1 MTMSDELT
9 QTGVKFDASL
19 WQRFRENVKARK
31 GGIDGHLRTE
41 LENALREY
49 LDASDGGDMHDRF
62 DRVDDRLD
70 TLLALVEDERKKKKE
85 ESVSS
90 RTENRLESIRQQIT
104 EETDGSPKVHKEVV
118 ELAIRDNAGG
128 SDPTIRRYKKLLQQ
142 DRELFPHPNND
153 KMYFTDPEDF
163 VIATNALRKGGKLKK
178 DGYSEIVNRYGEDW
192 WLAQQEDDDGSVAFQ

>member
-90 RTENRLESIRQQIT
+90 RTENRLDKIRQQIN
-104 EETDGSPKVHKEVV
+104 EETNNSPKVHKEVV

-128 SDPTIRRYKKLLQQ
+128 SDPTIRRYKKLLRQ
-142 DRELFPHPNND
+142 DKELFPHPDND
-153 KMYFTDPEDF
+153 RMYFTDAEDF
-163 VIATNALRKGGKLKK
+163 VMATNALRKGGKL
-178 DGYSEIVNRYGEDW
+178 DAEQYSEVVNRYGEDW